1 MTALKK
7 TVASVGNDSDSDDD
21 IMGIDDP
28 FTEAEYKAEIRD
40 YICSPK
46 SSKILAEADIS
57 GICLDM
63 RSVKYLVELGL
74 AHLMSA

>member
-7 TVASVGNDSDSDDD
+7 TVASVGDDSDSDDD

-40 YICSPK
+40 YIYALLNPRGSRYIGNL
-46 SSKILAEADIS
+46 SRYEERQVSR
-57 GICLDM
+57 GT
-63 RSVKYLVELGL
+63 
-74 AHLMSA
+74 

>member
-7 TVASVGNDSDSDDD
+7 TVASVGDDSDSDDD

-40 YICSPK
+40 YISPK
-46 SSKILAEADIS
+46 SSRKPIYREFVSI
-57 GICLDM
+57 
-63 RSVKYLVELGL
+63 
-74 AHLMSA
+74 